1 MGPNSPLG
9 PPTPRFACGP
19 YQPAPVR
26 RRELQLLGWLTMW
39 ARCSASPSALMC
51 GSESWGYLLLPC
63 ARANRMVGTVRGMRG
78 PADRLGSEFINGE
91 VDF

>member
-9 PPTPRFACGP
+9 HQLLASRGP

-39 ARCSASPSALMC
+39 ARCSASPSALTR
-51 GSESWGYLLLPC
+51 GSESWGGVPSSPLRPRQSDGGNRPRH
-63 ARANRMVGTVRGMRG
+63 ART
-78 PADRLGSEFINGE
+78 S
-91 VDF
+91 